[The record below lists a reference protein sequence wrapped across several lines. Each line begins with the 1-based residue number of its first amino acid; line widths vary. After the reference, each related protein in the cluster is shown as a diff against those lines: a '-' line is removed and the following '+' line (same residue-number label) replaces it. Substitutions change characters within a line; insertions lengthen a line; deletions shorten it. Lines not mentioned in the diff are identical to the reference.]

1 MPSMPCMPKFGLP
14 GLEPGRWS
22 PGRGRFGSKEKL
34 KADPNHTRPN
44 LPTALAQHTSPS
56 ASAPSI
62 PRPSS
67 PSSEAAS
74 SSRHHSK
81 PNRRTSQ
88 SGTDVPAYQ
97 PALGMQHLLS
107 AREMASHPNNVP
119 AEVVLYLLGAT
130 NVPRNESLNI
140 SSLSTY
146 VVAWVSAQRGRPT
159 LNPKP

>member
-1 MPSMPCMPKFGLP
+1 
-14 GLEPGRWS
+14 
-22 PGRGRFGSKEKL
+22 
-34 KADPNHTRPN
+34 
-44 LPTALAQHTSPS
+44 
-56 ASAPSI
+56 
-62 PRPSS
+62 
-67 PSSEAAS
+67 
-74 SSRHHSK
+74 
-81 PNRRTSQ
+81 
-88 SGTDVPAYQ
+88 
-97 PALGMQHLLS
+97 MQHLLS

>member
-1 MPSMPCMPKFGLP
+1 MPSMPKFGLP

-62 PRPSS
+62 PRPSP

-74 SSRHHSK
+74 SSRRRSSK
-81 PNRRTSQ
+81 PNGRTSQ